1 MNVQNLVEQVKEKI
15 NNIRVDKKKSVAAVA
30 ILSTLLIGSG
40 AALASDGGH
49 DGKDDKGEYH
59 TVTQSSINYTGPI
72 DLVTIAELSEK
83 DSWFEDQ
90 SFTLEGYII
99 KQVNDKKFLFT
110 DGADEITVNIRAD
123 NVESFSDKDKVRITG
138 EYENEFFSKPHFD
151 VKRITLLSI

>member
-1 MNVQNLVEQVKEKI
+1 MNIQSFVEQAKEKI
-15 NNIRVDKKKSVAAVA
+15 NSIRVEKKQSVAAVA
-30 ILSTLLIGSG
+30 ILSTLLVGSG

-49 DGKDDKGEYH
+49 DGKHDEGENH

-99 KQVNDKKFLFT
+99 KQVNEKTFLFT
-110 DGADEITVNIRAD
+110 DGVDEIPVNIRVD
-123 NVESFSDKDKVRITG
+123 KVESFSDKDKVRITG
-138 EYENEFFSKPHFD
+138 EYEHEFFSSAHFD
-151 VKRITLLSI
+151 VKQISLL

>member
-1 MNVQNLVEQVKEKI
+1 
-15 NNIRVDKKKSVAAVA
+15 
-30 ILSTLLIGSG
+30 
-40 AALASDGGH
+40 
-49 DGKDDKGEYH
+49 
-59 TVTQSSINYTGPI
+59 SINYTGPI

-99 KQVNDKKFLFT
+99 KQVNDKTFLFT